1 MKNKSKLSLNV
12 KEIRKDFPIFVN
24 NPRLIYL
31 DNAAT
36 SQKPKQVVESLINFY
51 EKENANAGRGL
62 YELSEKATNHYENA
76 RCVVANFINSK
87 KNEIIFT
94 KNATESLNLL
104 AFSLKPI
111 LEKMKEQ
118 GKDEIILSIME
129 HHSNLLPW
137 QRLSKELNL
146 KLRFIPITKNYA
158 LDYNEAEKLIT
169 KKTALVSICHISN
182 VLGTINDIEKI
193 IRLAKK
199 NNALTIIDA
208 AQSIS
213 HIKIDVKSLDCDFLV
228 FSGHKMLGPT
238 GTGVLY
244 GKEHLLNEM
253 SPFLLGGGI
262 VKDVSTANFVLK
274 DAPEKYEAGT
284 QDYAGAIA
292 FSEAIDYINKLGF
305 ENIKEHESEL
315 TNYLLKELK
324 YISGIEVYHTNN
336 LNESS
341 GIVSFNIKGIHCH
354 DIASLLND
362 YNICVRAGHNCAIP
376 LMKSLNIDGCVRVSL
391 AFYNTKEDV
400 DNLISALN
408 KILEFWNIKEENYGK

>member
-1 MKNKSKLSLNV
+1 MKQNLERFWISQAGILIRKNKCLILEDANKPGFWDIPGGRINKGELGETAFKREI
-12 KEIRKDFPIFVN
+12 KEEIGIDNFVVDKIVDYDIWYIPKG
-24 NPRLIYL
+24 NPVCAIAVLI
-31 DNAAT
+31 
-36 SQKPKQVVESLINFY
+36 
-51 EKENANAGRGL
+51 
-62 YELSEKATNHYENA
+62 
-76 RCVVANFINSK
+76 
-87 KNEIIFT
+87 KNE
-94 KNATESLNLL
+94 
-104 AFSLKPI
+104 
-111 LEKMKEQ
+111 
-118 GKDEIILSIME
+118 KDEIILSIME

-391 AFYNTKEDV
+391 VFYNTKEDV